1 MGHSELI
8 GLLKSILGGPE
19 KASPPEVLH
28 FSRPMSLWISE
39 DQLAHEACEHRE
51 PVKWDRLPVSMDDIF
66 QRIKVLNHVQCTGMS
81 FLFLNGIA
89 GMRCTN
95 TKHIARFVCV
105 SVCPLLTE
113 SYLIQ
118 VNPGSFTIS
127 DFLIAH
133 CRGTVGSNFLA
144 EWWATSCRFHALS
157 KLFSGSELIVYIVHF
172 RFQHFQTFWNA
183 LFAGRNITLVE
194 KRASYGLAVGWFCA
208 SPFNIRHVKSSLTP
222 DLTTHKREL
231 CRDHRSLGL
240 LLRGEKNL
248 RHGHD

>member
-1 MGHSELI
+1 MYQH
-8 GLLKSILGGPE
+8 
-19 KASPPEVLH
+19 
-28 FSRPMSLWISE
+28 
-39 DQLAHEACEHRE
+39 QAH
-51 PVKWDRLPVSMDDIF
+51 
-66 QRIKVLNHVQCTGMS
+66 CT
-81 FLFLNGIA
+81 I
-89 GMRCTN
+89 C
-95 TKHIARFVCV
+95 VCV

-172 RFQHFQTFWNA
+172 RFQHFQAFWNA

-240 LLRGEKNL
+240 LLRGEKICDMDTTNMT
-248 RHGHD
+248 HDVYVVFFFLETRCYGLPESPKINKKIVSEW